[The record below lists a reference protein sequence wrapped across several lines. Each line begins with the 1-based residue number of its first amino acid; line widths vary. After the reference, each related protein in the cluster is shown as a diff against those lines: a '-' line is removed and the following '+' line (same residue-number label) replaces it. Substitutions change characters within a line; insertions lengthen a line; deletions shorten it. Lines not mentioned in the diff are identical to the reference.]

1 MLGSIVLTTRL
12 FLPTGKESKISQSK
26 NEAPISDEE
35 RKRILTETPPMFA
48 KIVEK
53 QKLDLETPF
62 A

>member
-12 FLPTGKESKISQSK
+12 FLLNGKESKPAQNK
-26 NEAPISDEE
+26 EVAAISDEE
-35 RKRILTETPPMFA
+35 RKRILTETPAMFA

-53 QKLDLETPF
+53 QKLDLETPV